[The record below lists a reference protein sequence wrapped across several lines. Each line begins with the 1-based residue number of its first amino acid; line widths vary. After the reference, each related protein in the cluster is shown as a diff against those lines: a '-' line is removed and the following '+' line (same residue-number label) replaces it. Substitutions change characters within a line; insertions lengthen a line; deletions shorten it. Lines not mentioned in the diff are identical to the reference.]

1 VVIVKNKKHS
11 YEEKTPIQKRKGK
24 HQSRREHKE
33 RTNVQSQ
40 EDDARKQKEMKKK
53 ALTQIQDPSLGP
65 EPFHQ

>member
-1 VVIVKNKKHS
+1 MPLSTVVIVKNKKHS

-24 HQSRREHKE
+24 HQCRREREEHKE

-53 ALTQIQDPSLGP
+53 HSLKSKTQA
-65 EPFHQ
+65 